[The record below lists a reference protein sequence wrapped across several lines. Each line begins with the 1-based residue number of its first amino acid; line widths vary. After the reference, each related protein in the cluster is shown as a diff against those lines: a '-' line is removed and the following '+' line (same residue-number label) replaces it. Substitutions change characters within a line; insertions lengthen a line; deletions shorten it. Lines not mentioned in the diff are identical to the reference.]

1 MLMSTFPYSLPFK
14 SRSGKAKYP
23 IQNISIIQAHGQSA
37 LQSELVDG
45 LVLTGSRAS
54 QQMPLKVEQANVL
67 VIDFPLQKY
76 KTQMGVEVK
85 VSDPD
90 KLEEIRREEMEIT
103 RKQVERMLSTGAN
116 VVVCGHG
123 IDDLCLKYLVEAGCI
138 GIRRVGNDDLIR
150 VSKATGATIVV
161 VGIDECDEEDYSHF
175 TSLISCNIVEH
186 E

>member
-1 MLMSTFPYSLPFK
+1 MS
-14 SRSGKAKYP
+14 RAGKAKYP
-23 IQNISIIQAHGQSA
+23 IQNISIIKAHGQSA
-37 LQSELVDG
+37 LQSELVNG
-45 LVLTGSRAS
+45 LVLSGSRAS
-54 QQMPLKVEQANVL
+54 QQMPLVVPNAKVL

-90 KLEEIRREEMEIT
+90 KLEEIRHEEMEIT
-103 RKQVERMLSTGAN
+103 RKQVERLLATGAN
-116 VVVCGHG
+116 VIVCGHG

-161 VGIDECDEEDYSHF
+161 VGMIDD
-175 TSLISCNIVEH
+175 
-186 E
+186 